1 MSCQARLPCAGKS
14 ALIDS
19 MSCRAGLPAWQDT
32 WESGLAGHAVN
43 QSRLTCTWES
53 GPVGH
58 AVNQSRL
65 TCTWESG
72 LAGHALCS
80 DKNYQIIKL
89 CSKFNSQ
96 NVILLIPTNL
106 SIVTVPLI
114 TTCVRHPACRT
125 QINVQQVW
133 AYYCPTRSAS

>member
-1 MSCQARLPCAGKS
+1 MSCQAGLPCAGKSALIDSMSYRAGLPCAGKS

-19 MSCRAGLPAWQDT
+19 MSCQARLPCVLP
-32 WESGLAGHAVN
+32 G
-43 QSRLTCTWES
+43 RKS
-53 GPVGH
+53 GPAGH

-89 CSKFNSQ
+89 CSKSNSQ
-96 NVILLIPTNL
+96 NVILLILITL
-106 SIVTVPLI
+106 TIVTVPLI
-114 TTCVRHPACRT
+114 TTC
-125 QINVQQVW
+125 
-133 AYYCPTRSAS
+133 